1 MRLSNILLL
10 AAAAILLGFT
20 SALSTAKDSKAA
32 TISSGRST
40 SAEAIAG
47 GRSLRVVATADE
59 EDEERALNLNFL
71 KNLQKKIPGVNSL
84 KAAAAAR
91 AASAKAKKA
100 EAAAKKLKVQ
110 ELFTITAGTR
120 DDQLFKKFAEW
131 RRMKVSPGEAAEHI
145 AKTMKI
151 SLEKASSYANRYQ
164 EWRMILP

>member
-1 MRLSNILLL
+1 
-10 AAAAILLGFT
+10 
-20 SALSTAKDSKAA
+20 
-32 TISSGRST
+32 
-40 SAEAIAG
+40 
-47 GRSLRVVATADE
+47 
-59 EDEERALNLNFL
+59 
-71 KNLQKKIPGVNSL
+71 VNSL